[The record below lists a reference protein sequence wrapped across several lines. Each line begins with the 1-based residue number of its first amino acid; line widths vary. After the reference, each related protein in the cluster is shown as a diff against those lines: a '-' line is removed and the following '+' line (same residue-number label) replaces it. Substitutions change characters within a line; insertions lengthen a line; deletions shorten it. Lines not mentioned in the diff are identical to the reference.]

1 MGQKDTVTKDYIRN
15 AEVFAD
21 AFNYLLYGGEKVI
34 IPESL
39 HELDSTA
46 TTIIHDDSLN
56 AELIQRY
63 RDSLKYMTVMEKND
77 AVYVILGIEN
87 QSHVH
92 YAMPVKNMLYDAME
106 YANQVKKVANG
117 YRKAKNTS
125 KMNVGE
131 FLMGFSKN
139 DELIPVITLVLYLG
153 TDPWDGPRSLYE
165 MFGGENEKILPFVSD
180 YKINLIEPQ
189 RMSDEEINRF
199 HTDLREVLL
208 YIKYSKEK
216 EKLMELLKND
226 TGFRNLKTETAIM
239 LNTLTNSELK
249 INEERE
255 ETSMCLAIDELRE
268 EAIELGRR
276 EGSENSRRE
285 LIRKMLM
292 NHETMDKIKE
302 YTGYTQEK
310 IDEIAKELS
319 AR

>member
-1 MGQKDTVTKDYIRN
+1 
-15 AEVFAD
+15 
-21 AFNYLLYGGEKVI
+21 
-34 IPESL
+34 
-39 HELDSTA
+39 
-46 TTIIHDDSLN
+46 
-56 AELIQRY
+56 
-63 RDSLKYMTVMEKND
+63 MTVMEKND

-199 HTDLREVLL
+199 HTDLRGVSQSLC
-208 YIKYSKEK
+208 KPP
-216 EKLMELLKND
+216 N
-226 TGFRNLKTETAIM
+226 
-239 LNTLTNSELK
+239 
-249 INEERE
+249 
-255 ETSMCLAIDELRE
+255 
-268 EAIELGRR
+268 
-276 EGSENSRRE
+276 
-285 LIRKMLM
+285 
-292 NHETMDKIKE
+292 
-302 YTGYTQEK
+302 
-310 IDEIAKELS
+310 
-319 AR
+319 

>member
-131 FLMGFSKN
+131 FLTGFSKN

-189 RMSDEEINRF
+189 RMS
-199 HTDLREVLL
+199 
-208 YIKYSKEK
+208 
-216 EKLMELLKND
+216 
-226 TGFRNLKTETAIM
+226 
-239 LNTLTNSELK
+239 
-249 INEERE
+249 
-255 ETSMCLAIDELRE
+255 
-268 EAIELGRR
+268 
-276 EGSENSRRE
+276 
-285 LIRKMLM
+285 
-292 NHETMDKIKE
+292 
-302 YTGYTQEK
+302 
-310 IDEIAKELS
+310 
-319 AR
+319 

>member
-46 TTIIHDDSLN
+46 TTIIHDDILN

-117 YRKAKNTS
+117 Y
-125 KMNVGE
+125 
-131 FLMGFSKN
+131 
-139 DELIPVITLVLYLG
+139 
-153 TDPWDGPRSLYE
+153 
-165 MFGGENEKILPFVSD
+165 
-180 YKINLIEPQ
+180 
-189 RMSDEEINRF
+189 
-199 HTDLREVLL
+199 
-208 YIKYSKEK
+208 
-216 EKLMELLKND
+216 
-226 TGFRNLKTETAIM
+226 
-239 LNTLTNSELK
+239 
-249 INEERE
+249 
-255 ETSMCLAIDELRE
+255 
-268 EAIELGRR
+268 
-276 EGSENSRRE
+276 
-285 LIRKMLM
+285 
-292 NHETMDKIKE
+292 
-302 YTGYTQEK
+302 
-310 IDEIAKELS
+310 
-319 AR
+319 